1 MPSFDVVSE
10 IDHHELTNAV
20 DQANREVSQRFDFK
34 DTGAKYELKDFTVT
48 LHAQVDFQLKQMLD
62 ILTLKVAKRGIDSA
76 CIEAKDPEITLNAAR
91 QLVTFRHGIDQDAGK
106 KVQRLLK
113 DSKLK
118 VQAAIQGD
126 QVRVTGKQRDDL
138 QEAMALIK
146 KGELGL
152 PLQFKNFRD

>member
-1 MPSFDVVSE
+1 
-10 IDHHELTNAV
+10 
-20 DQANREVSQRFDFK
+20 
-34 DTGAKYELKDFTVT
+34 
-48 LHAQVDFQLKQMLD
+48 
-62 ILTLKVAKRGIDSA
+62 
-76 CIEAKDPEITLNAAR
+76 
-91 QLVTFRHGIDQDAGK
+91 VTFRHGIDQDAGK